1 MIDRITSTETAA
13 NRLCSW
19 YEANHRRLPW
29 RDTRDPY
36 KIWLSETMLQQ
47 TRVETVIPYYHA
59 FLESFPT
66 LLDLAAA
73 SEDDVLKHWQGLGYY
88 SRVKNL
94 HRAAKVVAAEY
105 AGIVPD
111 DPAAFSQLPGVGPY
125 TCGAVQSIA
134 FDRPVPAVDGN
145 VLRVMT
151 RYLLIRDS
159 IDRPAVKRTIADE
172 VRLWLESTPPAVLT
186 QALMELGATVCVPRS
201 PKCGHCPLQAD
212 CLGHR
217 EGVAHE
223 LPVRPAKRERRRVKV
238 YALWLQRGDLVCIEQ
253 RPAKGLL
260 GSMWQLP
267 AVEADVVG
275 AATARTAGAS
285 RSDAAAGLADNG
297 AEELWPAAV
306 AESNTGSN
314 SAGLDNAGLGN
325 VSSGGASWGNAS
337 AGSGSWASPEA
348 VWRERLL
355 SGKLATLI
363 EGVQAVDEVPGV
375 ASFAKVAVASH
386 VFTHLEWEVEVYR
399 PVGDWSVE
407 ALAGTVASNARWVA
421 LGDLSSY
428 AWPRVY
434 DKLVTE
440 LSAGFQD
447 G

>member
-1 MIDRITSTETAA
+1 MIDPITSTETAA

-19 YEANHRRLPW
+19 YEVNHRRLPW
-29 RDTRDPY
+29 RETRDPY

-73 SEDDVLKHWQGLGYY
+73 SEDAVLKHWQGLGYY

-105 AGIVPD
+105 GGVVPD
-111 DPAAFSQLPGVGPY
+111 DPDAFSQLPGVGPY

-145 VLRVMT
+145 VLRVMS

-159 IDRPAVKRTIADE
+159 IDRPAVKRTISDE
-172 VRLWLESTPPAVLT
+172 VRAWLSFVPPAVLT

-212 CLGHR
+212 CRGHR
-217 EGVAHE
+217 EGVAQE
-223 LPVRPAKRERRRVKV
+223 LPVRPAKRERKRVKL

-253 RPAKGLL
+253 RPAEGLL

-267 AVEADVVG
+267 AVEADVDG
-275 AATARTAGAS
+275 ATAAPTTVAVAS
-285 RSDAAAGLADNG
+285 GNVTSA
-297 AEELWPAAV
+297 WPAAV
-306 AESNTGSN
+306 AEGNADLG
-314 SAGLDNAGLGN
+314 AAGLGD
-325 VSSGGASWGNAS
+325 VGL
-337 AGSGSWASPEA
+337 EA
-348 VWRERLL
+348 VDLGAVRSDATSIGTIWAGPEFAQRERLL
-355 SGKLATLI
+355 SGKLATLLN
-363 EGVQAVDEVPGV
+363 GGRVADDVLGL

-399 PVGDWSVE
+399 PVGDWWLTG
-407 ALAGTVASNARWVA
+407 LAGTTAPNARWVA
-421 LGDLSSY
+421 LRDLSSY

-447 G
+447 V